1 MTDEIRHEVV
11 LSNSCSNELESDVPS
26 FVVLGLTEGVIAEML
41 KAKQAFEAALAFYP
55 SGAHI
60 YGLEVSFYGFEYRN
74 DECASPDEDDDDEA
88 EQEDE
93 ESSSFSSDCHALVV
107 DDQGYRLKALIKN
120 SDSEMTSVYLTH
132 AEFEEHLRKFRSLQ
146 MAGGIEQAML
156 GDEAPA
162 PRKSSSPSP
171 L

>member
-11 LSNSCSNELESDVPS
+11 LRNSCSNELESDVPS
-26 FVVLGLTEGVIAEML
+26 YVALLLTEGVIAEMR

-60 YGLEVSFYGFEYRN
+60 YGLEVSFYGFEYR
-74 DECASPDEDDDDEA
+74 DEEFASPDEDEGDEA
-88 EQEDE
+88 EQDEE

-107 DDQGYRLKALIKN
+107 DDQGYRLKSLIKN

-132 AEFEEHLRKFRSLQ
+132 AEFEEHLRQFRSLQ
-146 MAGGIEQAML
+146 MAGGIEQAMP

-162 PRKSSSPSP
+162 PRKPGGPSP